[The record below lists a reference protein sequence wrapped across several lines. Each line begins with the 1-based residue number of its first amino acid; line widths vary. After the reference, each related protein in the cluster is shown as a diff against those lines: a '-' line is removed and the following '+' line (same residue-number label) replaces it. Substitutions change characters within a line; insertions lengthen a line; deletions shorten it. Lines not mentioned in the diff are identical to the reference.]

1 MYGRLVQFY
10 ITGWGNAI
18 LPTKVSEL
26 KDFFDNF
33 DEGDKIPDWLIE
45 VSDILLKYKDQADTT
60 TGSYR
65 KLMERSKV
73 TEL

>member
-10 ITGWGNAI
+10 ITGWGNSI
-18 LPTKVSEL
+18 LPTKISEL

-33 DEGDKIPDWLIE
+33 DEGEKIPDWLIE
-45 VSDILLKYKDQADTT
+45 VLDILLKYKDQADTT

>member
-26 KDFFDNF
+26 KDFFENF
-33 DEGDKIPDWLIE
+33 DEGEKIPECLIE
-45 VSDILLKYKDQADTT
+45 MSDILLKYKDQADTT

-65 KLMERSKV
+65 KWMESYKV
-73 TEL
+73 AEH